1 MLAEEKRDMSGTDHT
16 GATSST
22 NNLTSSVPQGRAG
35 GAPARIYMNERIVP
49 YLLEGMKAV
58 AKDQ

>member
-1 MLAEEKRDMSGTDHT
+1 MLAEEKRDTSGIDHT
-16 GATSST
+16 STATST
-22 NNLTSSVPQGRAG
+22 NNLPSSVPQGRAG

-49 YLLEGMKAV
+49 YLLEGMKAI